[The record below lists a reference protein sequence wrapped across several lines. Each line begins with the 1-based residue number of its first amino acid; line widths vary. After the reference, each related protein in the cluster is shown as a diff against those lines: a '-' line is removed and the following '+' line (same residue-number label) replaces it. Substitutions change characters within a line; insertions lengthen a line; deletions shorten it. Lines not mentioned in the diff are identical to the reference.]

1 MEENK
6 DKQLDDFVK
15 KVVKNTG
22 LETPSDDFTQS
33 IMSKIVAQNEK
44 SMATRY
50 KPLIS
55 KTSWLVL
62 GSIALFLLAYAIFGN
77 LDLNV
82 SWIPRIDE
90 VAPVEIR
97 FFNTLANLQLPN
109 TLVYSLTGLTFFIY
123 VQIILLKKHLE
134 NRYAIN

>member
-62 GSIALFLLAYAIFGN
+62 ASIALFLLAYAIFGN